1 MSHALV
7 VKFKTSK
14 GAVTPPQDMKA
25 GFKTSRIAVKPPL
38 GVGQWHQITD
48 EVVGTPRLSQTT

>member
-1 MSHALV
+1 MIRI
-7 VKFKTSK
+7 KICK
-14 GAVTPPQDMKA
+14 DMKA

-48 EVVGTPRLSQTT
+48 EVKNVINNLMLIKFCKT